1 MLGRLLSNR
10 LQRSGP
16 TFTCVTLER
25 PSGDGKMGKGRGEEG
40 LTWRRKERQVPIN
53 RTECNVRERARV
65 GGREFGHAIG
75 STQRDNWSA
84 GAPRA
89 LSALLIINFCQHI
102 DAIYNLLQMVV
113 WSNLPLVAIYVCNT
127 LLCIWWRKMWCK
139 KIDVIVKYM
148 RRLSH
153 TIGYHLN
160 WPFHSQEWSISNFSC
175 SLTRNI
181 IGFS

>member
-1 MLGRLLSNR
+1 MGN
-10 LQRSGP
+10 
-16 TFTCVTLER
+16 
-25 PSGDGKMGKGRGEEG
+25 GDGKGRGEGG
-40 LTWRRKERQVPIN
+40 LTWRSRERQVPIN
-53 RTECNVRERARV
+53 RTEYSVRERARV
-65 GGREFGHAIG
+65 GGREFGRAIG

-139 KIDVIVKYM
+139 KIDVIVKDM

-160 WPFHSQEWSISNFSC
+160 LTLSLPRVINFKFLLQPHQKHYWLFIAYSDERW
-175 SLTRNI
+175 LY
-181 IGFS
+181 